1 MKNIRIYTVLIIIF
15 FLLVQFTV
23 VPAEEISAEEVP
35 AGEIK
40 ELISHGK
47 AVREWSVSDKEYTIN
62 YDLGEAN
69 IDYQETQLRRFE
81 TIFFIS
87 LPASFLFSFL
97 GLIVFRGVTG
107 TSEAFSQLEYQYLVF
122 SSIGISMSIAL
133 NDNRAVYRRTTTIY
147 RKDL

>member
-1 MKNIRIYTVLIIIF
+1 MINRTMKNIRTYTVLIIIF
-15 FLLVQFTV
+15 FLLVQFNV
-23 VPAEEISAEEVP
+23 VPAEEIP

-40 ELISHGK
+40 ELISQGE
-47 AVREWSVSDKEYTIN
+47 AVREWSVSAKEYPIN

-97 GLIVFRGVTG
+97 GLIVYRGVTG
-107 TSEAFSQLEYQYLVF
+107 TSEAFSQLEYQYLVL

>member
-1 MKNIRIYTVLIIIF
+1 MKNIRTYTVLIIIF
-15 FLLVQFTV
+15 FLLVQFNV
-23 VPAEEISAEEVP
+23 VPAEEIP
-35 AGEIK
+35 AGEMK
-40 ELISHGK
+40 ELISQGE
-47 AVREWSVSDKEYTIN
+47 AVREWSVSAKEYPIN

-97 GLIVFRGVTG
+97 GLIVYRGVTG
-107 TSEAFSQLEYQYLVF
+107 TSEAFSQLEYQYLVI